1 MFSVLYL
8 VGKTLVRQ
16 KGSFTLPACSL
27 GSNLIF
33 LHDSLSN
40 TKFIQDFG
48 ALVSVFPH
56 LSSKPSSISVFS
68 ISVELSTADALSVL
82 CAGTREIPVCFG
94 SGGFSW
100 YFQLDPIT
108 VPILGAD
115 FLWHQHLLVD
125 VASLKVLDSSSLSAV
140 GGVFTSSPES
150 SEILHASL
158 PATPSSIC
166 DLLAEFPDVLSSD
179 GFTAAPPKQG
189 IRHHLQTQPGP
200 PVLGKSMGLDPEKL
214 EIICRF
220 YFLFGWFLGFFPN
233 WTSRKDTTRFLCL
246 PLTSRRMP
254 SSLPLVCLSS
264 SGFPLAWEMQV
275 KCSRE

>member
-1 MFSVLYL
+1 MFTVLYL

-40 TKFIQDFG
+40 RKFLQDFR

-56 LSSKPSSISVFS
+56 LSSKPSSISVVS

-100 YFQLDPIT
+100 YFQLDPVT

-140 GGVFTSSPES
+140 GEFL
-150 SEILHASL
+150 LHPQNHQRSFMHHFLQPQAPFVIFL
-158 PATPSSIC
+158 
-166 DLLAEFPDVLSSD
+166 LSSQMFSPQMD
-179 GFTAAPPKQG
+179 
-189 IRHHLQTQPGP
+189 LQQLLPSKEYAITF
-200 PVLGKSMGLDPEKL
+200 KL
-214 EIICRF
+214 S
-220 YFLFGWFLGFFPN
+220 LALQ
-233 WTSRKDTTRFLCL
+233 CL
-246 PLTSRRMP
+246 ANLR
-254 SSLPLVCLSS
+254 V
-264 SGFPLAWEMQV
+264 
-275 KCSRE
+275 